1 MDNSRVLPYNSNVP
15 DSFPNILLFII
26 EYRNGKSN
34 RKYRKGATNLSLWKI
49 YRTFAE
55 MGAVCFG
62 GGYAMLSL
70 VQRVIVEEHGWATEE
85 ELMDYYAIGQCT
97 PGVIAVNTSTF
108 IGHKL
113 AGIPGS
119 LAASLG
125 FISPSILIITVI
137 AAFLES
143 FASNV
148 YVAHALAG
156 IRVCVCVLI
165 LDAVLKLGKK
175 SIKDPVSWTIFLITA
190 ALAFFTDIS
199 TVVLVLG
206 AGIVGYILYV
216 VRRAKA

>member
-1 MDNSRVLPYNSNVP
+1 MKQLLNV
-15 DSFPNILLFII
+15 
-26 EYRNGKSN
+26 Y
-34 RKYRKGATNLSLWKI
+34 W
-49 YRTFAE
+49 TFAK
-55 MGAVCFG
+55 MGACCFG
-62 GGYAMLSL
+62 GGYAMLGL
-70 VQRVIVEEHGWATEE
+70 LQRIIVEQHGWATEE

-113 AGIPGS
+113 AGLPGS

-165 LDAVLKLGKK
+165 LDSVLKLGKK
-175 SIKDPVSWTIFLITA
+175 SVKDKLSWGVFLVTA
-190 ALAFFTDIS
+190 VLAFFTDIP
-199 TVVLVLG
+199 TVAIVVAVGVLG
-206 AGIVGYILYV
+206 VILYV
-216 VRRAKA
+216 RGRAKA

>member
-1 MDNSRVLPYNSNVP
+1 MS
-15 DSFPNILLFII
+15 LL
-26 EYRNGKSN
+26 
-34 RKYRKGATNLSLWKI
+34 TI
-49 YRTFAE
+49 YRVFAQ

-70 VQRVIVEEHGWATEE
+70 VQRVVVEEHGWATEE

-97 PGVIAVNTSTF
+97 PGVIAVNVSTF

-113 AGIPGS
+113 RGLPGAI
-119 LAASLG
+119 AASLG
-125 FISPSILIITVI
+125 FISPSILIITLI

-165 LDAVLKLGKK
+165 LNSVLALGKK
-175 SIKDPVSWTIFLITA
+175 AIKNKLSWIIFGISTMIA
-190 ALAFFTDIS
+190 AFTDVP
-199 TVVLVLG
+199 TVATVLG
-206 AGIVGYILYV
+206 AGLVGYVLYLKGAV
-216 VRRAKA
+216 KK

>member
-1 MDNSRVLPYNSNVP
+1 M
-15 DSFPNILLFII
+15 
-26 EYRNGKSN
+26 
-34 RKYRKGATNLSLWKI
+34 SLWKI
-49 YRTFAE
+49 YRVFAE

-70 VQRVIVEEHGWATEE
+70 VQRVVVEEHGWATEE

-97 PGVIAVNTSTF
+97 PGVIAVNVSTF

-113 AGIPGS
+113 RGLPG
-119 LAASLG
+119 AIVASLG
-125 FISPSILIITVI
+125 FISPSVLIITLI

-165 LDAVLKLGKK
+165 LNSVLALGKK
-175 SIKDPVSWTIFLITA
+175 AIKNSLSWTIFGISAFLA
-190 ALAFFTDIS
+190 AFTEVP
-199 TVVLVLG
+199 TVAIILG
-206 AGIVGYILYV
+206 AGIVGYGLYLKG
-216 VRRAKA
+216 ALKK

>member
-1 MDNSRVLPYNSNVP
+1 M
-15 DSFPNILLFII
+15 
-26 EYRNGKSN
+26 
-34 RKYRKGATNLSLWKI
+34 KGASILSLWNI
-49 YRTFAE
+49 YRVFAG

-97 PGVIAVNTSTF
+97 PGVIAVNVSTF

-113 AGIPGS
+113 AGLPG
-119 LAASLG
+119 AIVASLG
-125 FISPSILIITVI
+125 FISPSIAIITLI
-137 AAFLES
+137 AGFLES

-165 LDAVLKLGKK
+165 LNSVLTLGKK
-175 SIKDPVSWTIFLITA
+175 ALKNRLSWIIFAISAILA
-190 ALAFFTDIS
+190 AFTEVS
-199 TVVLVLG
+199 TVAIVLG
-206 AGIVGYILYV
+206 AGAVGYILYLKGAV
-216 VRRAKA
+216 KK

>member
-1 MDNSRVLPYNSNVP
+1 M
-15 DSFPNILLFII
+15 
-26 EYRNGKSN
+26 
-34 RKYRKGATNLSLWKI
+34 SLWKL
-49 YRTFAE
+49 YWVFAQ

-97 PGVIAVNTSTF
+97 PGIIAVNVATF
-108 IGHKL
+108 IGHRHR
-113 AGIPGS
+113 GIPGAI
-119 LAASLG
+119 AASLG
-125 FISPSILIITVI
+125 FVSPSILIITVI

-165 LDAVLKLGKK
+165 FNSVLALGKK
-175 SIKDPVSWTIFLITA
+175 AVKTPIAWVIFLVTA
-190 ALAFFTDIS
+190 FLAFFTEVP
-199 TVVLVLG
+199 TVAIVLG
-206 AGIVGYILYV
+206 AGIVGYILYLMGG
-216 VRRAKA
+216 AKK

>member
-1 MDNSRVLPYNSNVP
+1 MKN
-15 DSFPNILLFII
+15 LL
-26 EYRNGKSN
+26 
-34 RKYRKGATNLSLWKI
+34 KI
-49 YRTFAE
+49 YWVFAQ
-55 MGAVCFG
+55 MGACCFG

-70 VQRVIVEEHGWATEE
+70 LQRVIVEQHGWATEE

-113 AGIPGS
+113 AGVPGS
-119 LAASLG
+119 LAATLG
-125 FISPSILIITVI
+125 FISPSLLIITVI

-165 LDAVLKLGKK
+165 LDSVLKLGKK
-175 SIKDPVSWTIFLITA
+175 SVKDAISWTIFLITTV
-190 ALAFFTDIS
+190 LATFTGIP
-199 TVVLVLG
+199 TVALVLG
-206 AGIVGYILYV
+206 AGLVGYILYV
-216 VRRAKA
+216 MGRAKK

>member
-1 MDNSRVLPYNSNVP
+1 M
-15 DSFPNILLFII
+15 
-26 EYRNGKSN
+26 
-34 RKYRKGATNLSLWKI
+34 SLWKI
-49 YRTFAE
+49 YCTFAQ

-97 PGVIAVNTSTF
+97 PGVIAVNVSTF

-113 AGIPGS
+113 RGLPGAI
-119 LAASLG
+119 AASLG
-125 FISPSILIITVI
+125 FISPSILIITLI

-165 LDAVLKLGKK
+165 LNSVLALGKK
-175 SIKDPVSWTIFLITA
+175 AIKNKLSWVIFGV
-190 ALAFFTDIS
+190 S
-199 TVVLVLG
+199 TVLAAFTGVPTVAIVLG
-206 AGIVGYILYV
+206 AGVVGYILYLKGAV
-216 VRRAKA
+216 KK

>member
-1 MDNSRVLPYNSNVP
+1 MS
-15 DSFPNILLFII
+15 LLKL
-26 EYRNGKSN
+26 Y
-34 RKYRKGATNLSLWKI
+34 WV
-49 YRTFAE
+49 FAQ

-97 PGVIAVNTSTF
+97 PGVIAVNVSTF

-113 AGIPGS
+113 RGIPGAI
-119 LAASLG
+119 AASLG

-165 LDAVLKLGKK
+165 FNSVLALGKK
-175 SIKDPVSWTIFLITA
+175 AVKTPIAWVIFLVTVF
-190 ALAFFTDIS
+190 LAFFTEVP
-199 TVVLVLG
+199 TVAIVLG
-206 AGIVGYILYV
+206 AGIVGYILYLMGGT
-216 VRRAKA
+216 KK

>member
-1 MDNSRVLPYNSNVP
+1 M
-15 DSFPNILLFII
+15 
-26 EYRNGKSN
+26 
-34 RKYRKGATNLSLWKI
+34 SLWKI
-49 YRTFAE
+49 YRVFAQ

-70 VQRVIVEEHGWATEE
+70 VQRVVVEEHGWATEE

-97 PGVIAVNTSTF
+97 PGVIAVNVSTF

-113 AGIPGS
+113 RGLPGAI
-119 LAASLG
+119 AASLG
-125 FISPSILIITVI
+125 FISPSIFFITLI

-165 LDAVLKLGKK
+165 LNAVLALGQKAIKNKL
-175 SIKDPVSWTIFLITA
+175 SWVIFG
-190 ALAFFTDIS
+190 IS
-199 TVVLVLG
+199 TMIAAFTGVPTVAIVLG
-206 AGIVGYILYV
+206 AGLVGYVLYLKGAV
-216 VRRAKA
+216 KK

>member
-1 MDNSRVLPYNSNVP
+1 
-15 DSFPNILLFII
+15 
-26 EYRNGKSN
+26 
-34 RKYRKGATNLSLWKI
+34 LSLWKI

-70 VQRVIVEEHGWATEE
+70 VQRVVVEEHGWATEE

-97 PGVIAVNTSTF
+97 PGVIAVNVSTF

-113 AGIPGS
+113 RGLPGAI
-119 LAASLG
+119 AASLG
-125 FISPSILIITVI
+125 FISPSIFFITLI

-165 LDAVLKLGKK
+165 LNSVLALGKK
-175 SIKDPVSWTIFLITA
+175 AVKSPLSWAIFLICA
-190 ALAFFTDIS
+190 FLAFFTDIP
-199 TVVLVLG
+199 TVALVLG
-206 AGIVGYILYV
+206 AGVVGYILYLKGRV
-216 VRRAKA
+216 KK

>member
-1 MDNSRVLPYNSNVP
+1 
-15 DSFPNILLFII
+15 
-26 EYRNGKSN
+26 
-34 RKYRKGATNLSLWKI
+34 
-49 YRTFAE
+49 
-55 MGAVCFG
+55 MGACCFG

-70 VQRVIVEEHGWATEE
+70 LQRIIVEQHHWATEE

-125 FISPSILIITVI
+125 FISPSILIITLI
-137 AAFLES
+137 AAFLEN
-143 FASNV
+143 FATNV
-148 YVAHALAG
+148 YVAQALAG

-175 SIKDPVSWTIFLITA
+175 SIKDPVSWAVFLVTA
-190 ALAFFTDIS
+190 ALAFFTDIP
-199 TVVLVLG
+199 TVALVLSS
-206 AGIVGYILYV
+206 GIVGFILYV
-216 VRRAKA
+216 IRRAKV

>member
-1 MDNSRVLPYNSNVP
+1 M
-15 DSFPNILLFII
+15 
-26 EYRNGKSN
+26 
-34 RKYRKGATNLSLWKI
+34 SLWKL
-49 YRTFAE
+49 YWVFAQ

-70 VQRVIVEEHGWATEE
+70 VQRVIVEEHGWTTEE

-97 PGVIAVNTSTF
+97 PGVIAVNVSTF

-113 AGIPGS
+113 RGVPGAI
-119 LAASLG
+119 AASLG

-165 LDAVLKLGKK
+165 FNSALALGKK
-175 SIKDPVSWTIFLITA
+175 AVKTPIAWGIFLVTVF
-190 ALAFFTDIS
+190 LAFFTEVP
-199 TVVLVLG
+199 TVAIVLG
-206 AGIVGYILYV
+206 AGIVGYILYLMGGT
-216 VRRAKA
+216 KK

>member
-1 MDNSRVLPYNSNVP
+1 MKN
-15 DSFPNILLFII
+15 LL
-26 EYRNGKSN
+26 
-34 RKYRKGATNLSLWKI
+34 KI
-49 YRTFAE
+49 YWVFAQ
-55 MGAVCFG
+55 MGACCFG

-70 VQRVIVEEHGWATEE
+70 LQRVIVEQHGWATEE

-113 AGIPGS
+113 AGVPGA
-119 LAASLG
+119 LAATLG

-137 AAFLES
+137 AAFLET

-165 LDAVLKLGKK
+165 LDSVLKLGKK
-175 SIKDPVSWTIFLITA
+175 SVKDAISWTIFLITTILA
-190 ALAFFTDIS
+190 TFTGIPTVAL
-199 TVVLVLG
+199 VVG
-206 AGIVGYILYV
+206 AGLVGYILYV
-216 VRRAKA
+216 TGRAKK

>member
-1 MDNSRVLPYNSNVP
+1 MS
-15 DSFPNILLFII
+15 LLKL
-26 EYRNGKSN
+26 YCV
-34 RKYRKGATNLSLWKI
+34 
-49 YRTFAE
+49 FAQ

-97 PGVIAVNTSTF
+97 PGVIAVNVSTF

-113 AGIPGS
+113 RGIPGAI
-119 LAASLG
+119 AASLG

-143 FASNV
+143 FASIV
-148 YVAHALAG
+148 WVAHALAG

-165 LDAVLKLGKK
+165 LNSVLALGKK
-175 SIKDPVSWTIFLITA
+175 AVKTPIAWGIFLVTA
-190 ALAFFTDIS
+190 FLAFCTEVP
-199 TVVLVLG
+199 TVAIVLG
-206 AGIVGYILYV
+206 AGILGYLLHLKGG
-216 VRRAKA
+216 AGK

>member
-1 MDNSRVLPYNSNVP
+1 M
-15 DSFPNILLFII
+15 
-26 EYRNGKSN
+26 
-34 RKYRKGATNLSLWKI
+34 SLWKI
-49 YRTFAE
+49 FRTFAE

-70 VQRVIVEEHGWATEE
+70 VQRVVVEEHAWATEE

-97 PGVIAVNTSTF
+97 PGVIAVNVSTF

-113 AGIPGS
+113 RGLPGAI
-119 LAASLG
+119 AASLG
-125 FISPSILIITVI
+125 FITPSILIITLI

-165 LDAVLKLGKK
+165 LNSVLALGKK
-175 SIKDPVSWTIFLITA
+175 AIKNPLSWIIFLVSAGLA
-190 ALAFFTDIS
+190 AFTKVP
-199 TVVLVLG
+199 TVVLILG
-206 AGIVGYILYV
+206 AGMVGYAMYLKGAV
-216 VRRAKA
+216 KK

>member
-1 MDNSRVLPYNSNVP
+1 M
-15 DSFPNILLFII
+15 
-26 EYRNGKSN
+26 
-34 RKYRKGATNLSLWKI
+34 SLWKI
-49 YRTFAE
+49 YRTFAQ

-70 VQRVIVEEHGWATEE
+70 VQRVVVEEHGWATEE

-97 PGVIAVNTSTF
+97 PGIIAVNVSTF

-113 AGIPGS
+113 RGLPGAI
-119 LAASLG
+119 AASLG
-125 FISPSILIITVI
+125 FISPSILLITLI

-165 LDAVLKLGKK
+165 LSSVLALGKK
-175 SIKDPVSWTIFLITA
+175 AIKDPLSWAVFLISVILA
-190 ALAFFTDIS
+190 AFTELP
-199 TVVLVLG
+199 TVAIILG
-206 AGIVGYILYV
+206 AAVLGYILYMKGAV
-216 VRRAKA
+216 KK